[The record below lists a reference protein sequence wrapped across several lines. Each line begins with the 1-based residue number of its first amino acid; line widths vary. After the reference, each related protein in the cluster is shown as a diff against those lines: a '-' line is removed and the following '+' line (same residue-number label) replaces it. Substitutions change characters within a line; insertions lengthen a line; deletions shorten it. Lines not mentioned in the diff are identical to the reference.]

1 MLEIL
6 ILPIQIFVALVAA
19 EAVRTWNVR
28 RKWNDFDY
36 YDEDFDD

>member
-6 ILPIQIFVALVAA
+6 ILPIQIFAALIAA
-19 EAVRTWNVR
+19 DAVRSWNVR

-36 YDEDFDD
+36 DEDNND